1 MKRYLSELLPL
12 SQMVFVL
19 GKLFFLFFLS
29 HKKRAIFFTAESG
42 SGKSTLVGKIITCLA
57 PGIFV
62 FLETKNF

>member
-19 GKLFFLFFLS
+19 GKLFFVMFFSLTQ
-29 HKKRAIFFTAESG
+29 KKDNFFTAESG

-57 PGIFV
+57 PGIF
-62 FLETKNF
+62 FLETKIC